1 MKHIYEK
8 LQKSKTFCI
17 MPWIHAATQ
26 TNGAV
31 QLCCVASPIKE
42 LNLNDM
48 TWEEI
53 WNSPQYKEARL
64 AMLADEEVSYC
75 TNCYKEEASGIKS
88 HRQNENEVWAN
99 NWSPI
104 KLHELRKIVDDTNP
118 DGSLDSGI
126 VSVDFRLGNTCNLQ
140 CIMCRPHDS
149 SKWLRDSKKL
159 ADNLTSEAKW
169 DWKHKSEIVVEQF
182 EWYRNQAFWDSFYE
196 SAHTIRDLIF
206 GGGEPLLIKQ
216 HKELI
221 KHLVKIDHA
230 KNVEIRYHTNATII
244 DEELL
249 ELWTHF
255 KKCHIMISLD
265 AHEDLNSYIRYPAK
279 WEEIEKNLRI
289 YDNTTG
295 GDIIVDINTTVQA
308 CNINWLPEFTEW
320 IWKQDYKKIG
330 KRTAGGHFHAA
341 TLHWPKYL
349 CTKVLPKESKRAITE
364 KLNKFMKT
372 HSHSKEILSWWS
384 LIEFMNSED
393 WSHMI
398 DQTEDYLRN
407 LDKMRP
413 VRFDKLYDL
422 IGSETDSNIIAKD

>member
-1 MKHIYEK
+1 MSNILDKLKKSEK
-8 LQKSKTFCI
+8 FCI
-17 MPWIHAATQ
+17 MPWIHCATQ

-31 QLCCVASPIKE
+31 QLCCVATPITE

-53 WNSPQYKEARL
+53 WNSPEYKDVRL
-64 AMLADEEVSYC
+64 RMLDEQEVSYC
-75 TNCYKEEASGIKS
+75 TNCYKEEAAGIKS

-104 KLHELRKIVDDTNP
+104 KLHELRKIVDDTNE

-149 SKWLRDSKKL
+149 SKWLRDSKVL
-159 ADNLTSEAKW
+159 AANLTTDAKW
-169 DWKHKSEIVVEQF
+169 DWKHKSEIVIEQF
-182 EWYRNQAFWDSFYE
+182 EWYKNQAFWDSFYE
-196 SAHTIRDLIF
+196 SATDIKDLIF

-216 HKELI
+216 HKALI
-221 KHLVKIDHA
+221 RHLVKIDHA
-230 KNVEIRYHTNATII
+230 KNVEIRYHTNATIV

-255 KKCHIMISLD
+255 KKCHIMLSLD
-265 AHEDLNSYIRYPAK
+265 AYGDLNSYIRYPSK
-279 WEEIEKNLRI
+279 WDEIEKHLRI

-295 GDIIVDINTTVQA
+295 GDIIIDINTTIQA
-308 CNINWLPEFTEW
+308 CNINWMPEFAEW
-320 IWKQDYKKIG
+320 IWAQDYKKIG
-330 KRTAGGHFHAA
+330 KRTTNGTFHAA

-349 CTKVLPKESKRAITE
+349 STKVLPQKSKQAISE
-364 KLNKFMKT
+364 KLNDFMSK
-372 HSHSKEILSWWS
+372 HSDNPEIQAWNAQV
-384 LIEFMNSED
+384 EFMMSED
-393 WSHMI
+393 WSSML
-398 DQTEDYLRN
+398 DQTEDYLKN

-413 VRFDKLYDL
+413 VRFNELYEI
-422 IGSETDSNIIAKD
+422 IGAISIVKIED